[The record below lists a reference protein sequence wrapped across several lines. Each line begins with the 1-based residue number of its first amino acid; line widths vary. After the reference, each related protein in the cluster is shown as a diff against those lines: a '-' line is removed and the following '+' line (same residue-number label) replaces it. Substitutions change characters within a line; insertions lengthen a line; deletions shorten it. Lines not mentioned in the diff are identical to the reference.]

1 MNRIQSRL
9 RGLGRS
15 KAKWFISLASLVSAA
30 LVHGEAAAEFP
41 LAKSDGWELS
51 LDGRLN
57 TFISFSAGD
66 QQPLYAVQTWS
77 GGLEDRDAGSGSI
90 MMTRIRSAFMMNVIG
105 FNMVKQFSPD
115 FKVTGRF
122 SIWSGIS
129 QERSKTDNPSL
140 DARELYLKLEGPWGG
155 LLAGRALGLFERG
168 PILMDYDLVHGTGLG
183 NPCTVR
189 TVQGGA
195 CGFAGHGLLFP
206 NFSAGVVYNT
216 PNLAGFQLS
225 VGAYDPV
232 AITERDYEITPYP
245 RVEAEA
251 TFVVEDHFKVFADM
265 LWQRLI
271 NTAPLKEELGGGLDA
286 NGKPKRQTADANG
299 VSVGAQFTVGP
310 LSAGGAF
317 YTGKGL
323 GLLIPMFNTPL
334 FSDEKKVLRT
344 SQGFVGMASLKF
356 GGTKIGGGAGVS
368 QLKMTSTEH
377 EPFASLDV
385 PKQQLGIGIGLYQ
398 TFYKQ
403 LTWALEY
410 FRGQYTWYDY
420 QAAGSDL
427 AHPTQNV
434 NFINTGLTL
443 LY

>member
-1 MNRIQSRL
+1 M
-9 RGLGRS
+9 
-15 KAKWFISLASLVSAA
+15 KWLISLVSVASA
-30 LVHGEAAAEFP
+30 TLVQREAAAEFS
-41 LAKSDGWELS
+41 LVKQDGWELS

-57 TFISFSAGD
+57 TFVSVSYGD
-66 QQPLYAVQTWS
+66 QQPNGIPTWS
-77 GGLEDRDAGSGSI
+77 GGLEDRDVGSGTI
-90 MMTRIRSAFMMNVIG
+90 MMTRVRSAFMMNSIG
-105 FNMVKQFSPD
+105 FNMVKQLSPD
-115 FKVTGRF
+115 LKVTGRF
-122 SIWSGIS
+122 SVWAGVS
-129 QERSKTDNPSL
+129 QERSKTDSPAL
-140 DARELYLKLEGPWGG
+140 DARELYIKLEGPWGG

-216 PNLAGFQLS
+216 PNLAGFQVS

-232 AITERDYEITPYP
+232 AITERQYEVTPLP
-245 RVEAEA
+245 RIEAEA
-251 TFVVEDHFKVFADM
+251 TYNLEGHFKLFADL
-265 LWQRLI
+265 LWQRLS
-271 NTAPLKEELGGGLDA
+271 NNEPLKDDMQMPILDT
-286 NGKPKRQTADANG
+286 NGKPKKQTVDANG
-299 VSVGAQFTVGP
+299 VSFGGQFTLGP
-310 LSAGGAF
+310 FSAGGAF

-344 SQGFVGMASLKF
+344 SQGYVGMASLTF

-368 QLKMTSTEH
+368 QLKMTSTEQ
-377 EPFASLDV
+377 EPFTALDI

-420 QAAGSDL
+420 QASDGTVST
-427 AHPTQNV
+427 PTQNV
-434 NFINTGLTL
+434 NFVNTGLTL
-443 LY
+443 MY